1 MTDYS
6 QLKKLDD
13 GTADYRYTVDG
24 VENLVGKY
32 NAVMIDQPEV
42 FIAADSPY
50 RGGKPTEFEALADA
64 FRAGL
69 TFALSE
75 DFYIV
80 EQSCPNV
87 MYVRTAISNL
97 KLDKKKKSILGYT
110 PIGLVGGAVK
120 GAVTTDLAKKTNLQE
135 AVMEFEIF
143 DSETG
148 ERLIALIDQRG
159 DKREEPATWEELE
172 AAAINYGNLARCR
185 LNNARQPPEARAD
198 CFAEFKKN
206 EEEQ

>member
-1 MTDYS
+1 
-6 QLKKLDD
+6 
-13 GTADYRYTVDG
+13 
-24 VENLVGKY
+24 
-32 NAVMIDQPEV
+32 
-42 FIAADSPY
+42 
-50 RGGKPTEFEALADA
+50 
-64 FRAGL
+64 
-69 TFALSE
+69 
-75 DFYIV
+75 
-80 EQSCPNV
+80 
-87 MYVRTAISNL
+87 
-97 KLDKKKKSILGYT
+97 
-110 PIGLVGGAVK
+110 
-120 GAVTTDLAKKTNLQE
+120 
-135 AVMEFEIF
+135 MEFEIF